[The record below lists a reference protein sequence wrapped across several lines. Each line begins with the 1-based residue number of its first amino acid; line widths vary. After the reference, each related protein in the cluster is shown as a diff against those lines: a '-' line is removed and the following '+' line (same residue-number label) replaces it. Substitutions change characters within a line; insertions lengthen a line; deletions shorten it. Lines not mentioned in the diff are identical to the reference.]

1 VSRYSGRLWQ
11 LSKRK
16 MPRFW
21 CFCLI
26 GAIGFTVDA
35 ALLVLL
41 LAVTEFGPLLSRAI
55 SFALAVLTTWVL
67 NRGWAFRDVRGGDV
81 VRELILYLFI
91 QGFGIGI
98 NFSVYSLLVVFAVQP
113 LSLPIFALVI
123 ASAIALTFNYLGL
136 SRMVFVKAD
145 RK

>member
-41 LAVTEFGPLLSRAI
+41 
-55 SFALAVLTTWVL
+55 L